1 MGAVIADYDNDSR
14 PDILVTNLALE
25 KWALYHNEGKGVFR
39 YASLESGL
47 ATLSARS
54 SGWGVGLFDFDND
67 GWKDLFVARGHVLD
81 NIERI
86 HSGLTYRQPGG
97 WCATRPASFA
107 TYN

>member
-54 SGWGVGLFDFDND
+54 SG
-67 GWKDLFVARGHVLD
+67 
-81 NIERI
+81 
-86 HSGLTYRQPGG
+86 
-97 WCATRPASFA
+97 
-107 TYN
+107 